1 LDRSR
6 TQQYGSP
13 STLRNI
19 GLHFSLC
26 IDRPPSTYKQ
36 MATSAASTAAAA
48 ASGRPF
54 RVGLLGGGVVG
65 GGAYELIQRHL
76 RGDGVSGGNGVV
88 VSRICVR
95 DVSKPRDYA
104 IDPAVTSLTTNPDDL
119 LTDPD
124 IDCVVEVMGG
134 SGPGSLASRFVN
146 AALRDHQKAVVT
158 ANKALLASEL
168 DSLNALSAQSKTPLL
183 FEAAVCGG
191 IPIIH
196 TLQSCFA
203 ADTIRKVAGICN
215 GTTNYMLG
223 KMEAGHDY
231 GEALKEA
238 QQLGYAE
245 ADPTADV
252 EGHDVRAKICLLA
265 KLAFGT
271 TISQESV
278 SCRGISHLTS
288 QDFANAARLNSTI
301 KLLGVAHATSS
312 GASSATTSPLPS
324 PPSSISV
331 YVTPHMV
338 GHAHALASA
347 RGSGNV
353 VLVESDNMGLTT
365 YTGPGAG
372 RYPTANSVVADVA
385 RLAAQF
391 HALNNNG
398 GAAERVRVTTAT
410 APFPLNTALPVETD
424 YEHSGDWY
432 VRLLVVDQGAAPSE
446 ARLEAA
452 ADATKVRIV
461 SLDHLPEFV
470 VLAPS
475 RSSAVQ
481 AFCREVGSTT
491 CMPIIS
497 S

>member
-1 LDRSR
+1 
-6 TQQYGSP
+6 
-13 STLRNI
+13 
-19 GLHFSLC
+19 
-26 IDRPPSTYKQ
+26 

-76 RGDGVSGGNGVV
+76 RGDAAGGGGNGVV

-134 SGPGSLASRFVN
+134 SGPGSVASRFVN

-168 DSLNALSAQSKTPLL
+168 DSLNALSASTQTPLL

-223 KMEAGHDY
+223 KMEAGQDY

-278 SCRGISHLTS
+278 PCRGISHLTS
-288 QDFANAARLNSTI
+288 QDFANAAKLNSTI

-312 GASSATTSPLPS
+312 GASSATSSSPLPS

-331 YVTPHMV
+331 YVTPHV
-338 GHAHALASA
+338 VSHAHALASA

-398 GAAERVRVTTAT
+398 GVATDRQRVTTAT

-424 YEHSGDWY
+424 YGHSGDWY
-432 VRLLVVDQGAAPSE
+432 VRLLVVDQSEAAPE
-446 ARLEAA
+446 APDAARQLQAA
-452 ADATKVRIV
+452 AEATKVRIV
-461 SLDHLPEFV
+461 SLDHLPDFV

-481 AFCREVGSTT
+481 AFCREVRSST
-491 CMPIIS
+491 CMPIIYT
-497 S
+497 